1 MSGIEHQRDPGV
13 GHTATETPCLTALRL
28 TDDDLATLRR
38 QGFVTAEWRGNRTYF
53 KLRYRR
59 GRQQIVRYI
68 GSDPDKAAAVQ
79 RELDHLQEERKTEL
93 ELSRLT
99 EKVKKMLR
107 ESKQVLAPLLAEE
120 SFAFHGHQIRRHRL
134 RRTTK

>member
-1 MSGIEHQRDPGV
+1 
-13 GHTATETPCLTALRL
+13 LTS
-28 TDDDLATLRR
+28 DDLAALRR
-38 QGFVTAEWRGNRTYF
+38 QGFVTAERRGNRTYF
-53 KLRYRR
+53 KLRFRR
-59 GRQQIVRYI
+59 GRQQMVRYI
-68 GSDPDKAAAVQ
+68 GSDPDKAEAVQ

-120 SFAFHGHQIRRHRL
+120 GFGFHGHQIRRRQP
-134 RRTTK
+134 RRTKK